1 MATSRIFVKGLPP
14 NITEAEFRKHFSAE
28 QRQITD
34 VKLIP
39 QRRIGYVGYKTAEDA
54 SKAVKYFNRSY
65 IRMSRILV
73 EPARPISDSD
83 YDATR
88 SARGLPE
95 GKAVP
100 QIVPGRDE
108 NPKKRKR
115 NEPAQ
120 SDPKL
125 REFLSVMKPG
135 RQGVA
140 ADDSRIDAGEHLE
153 TDQPAVPECASDD
166 EYEQIPARREK
177 TRRLSSPPAGTFV
190 APQTPTRDVEA
201 NRRPPITQDES
212 MSEALDSLPQDT
224 ELPTAGATDDDWLR
238 SRTSRLLDLV
248 EPEKLTPA
256 AASTVDQG
264 PEVRDTDQAPQD
276 TLHSFDGTTDDVV
289 DGVTKTRDITHDDAV
304 HAISKTSRLFVRNLA
319 YSATEDDLREAFD
332 KFGSLLEVHLPV
344 DAAGSSKGFALV
356 LFTDPSDAVKA
367 FQAMDGATFQG
378 RIIHIIPA
386 SAKKQLGLDE
396 FGISKLSL
404 RKQNLIRKKAEA
416 ASTTFNWNSLYMS
429 QDAVN
434 TSVANRLGVS
444 KSELLDPTSA
454 DAAIK
459 QAIAET
465 SVIQETKAYFAAN
478 GVDLDAFKSQK
489 RGDTTILVKNFPY
502 GTSMD
507 ELRSMF
513 EEFGPV
519 LKVLMPPSGTI
530 AIVQYAQASHAK
542 AAFGKLAYRRIKD
555 SVLFLE
561 KGPKD
566 LLKGD
571 ESDQS
576 RPVTDWEK
584 TAGVQKLS
592 VDELL
597 SGGDKTEEAETASLF
612 IRNLNFTTSTDRLA
626 EAFRSLDGFVSAR
639 VKTKQDPRK
648 PGQTLSM
655 GFGFVEF
662 RCKAQAQAALKV
674 MDGHVLDGHTLG
686 VKASHRGLD
695 AAEER
700 RRDDRAKKL
709 AAQRTKIVIKNLPF
723 QATKK
728 DVRALFGTYG
738 QLRSVRVPKKADHTT
753 RGFAF
758 ADFVT
763 AREAENALN
772 ALRDTHLLG
781 RRLVMDYAEA
791 EAVDA
796 EEEIEKMQRKVGG
809 QVNKVALQQLTDG
822 GRRKKVN
829 IGKNEEDL
837 DE

>member
-1 MATSRIFVKGLPP
+1 MPV
-14 NITEAEFRKHFSAE
+14 N
-28 QRQITD
+28 
-34 VKLIP
+34 
-39 QRRIGYVGYKTAEDA
+39 A
-54 SKAVKYFNRSY
+54 S
-65 IRMSRILV
+65 
-73 EPARPISDSD
+73 
-83 YDATR
+83 
-88 SARGLPE
+88 
-95 GKAVP
+95 
-100 QIVPGRDE
+100 
-108 NPKKRKR
+108 
-115 NEPAQ
+115 
-120 SDPKL
+120 
-125 REFLSVMKPG
+125 
-135 RQGVA
+135 
-140 ADDSRIDAGEHLE
+140 
-153 TDQPAVPECASDD
+153 
-166 EYEQIPARREK
+166 
-177 TRRLSSPPAGTFV
+177 
-190 APQTPTRDVEA
+190 
-201 NRRPPITQDES
+201 
-212 MSEALDSLPQDT
+212 
-224 ELPTAGATDDDWLR
+224 
-238 SRTSRLLDLV
+238 
-248 EPEKLTPA
+248 
-256 AASTVDQG
+256 
-264 PEVRDTDQAPQD
+264 
-276 TLHSFDGTTDDVV
+276 
-289 DGVTKTRDITHDDAV
+289 
-304 HAISKTSRLFVRNLA
+304 
-319 YSATEDDLREAFD
+319 
-332 KFGSLLEVHLPV
+332 GS
-344 DAAGSSKGFALV
+344 GKGFALV

-367 FQAMDGATFQG
+367 FQALDGATFQG

-386 SAKKQLGLDE
+386 SAKRDLGLDE

-404 RKQNLIRKKAEA
+404 RKQNLIRKKAGA
-416 ASTTFNWNSLYMS
+416 ASSTFNWNSLYMS

-465 SVIQETKAYFAAN
+465 SVIRETKSYFAAN
-478 GVDLDAFKSQK
+478 GVDLDALKSHK

-502 GTSMD
+502 GTTMN

-530 AIVQYAQASHAK
+530 AIVQFAQATHAK

-576 RPVTDWEK
+576 RQVGARDK
-584 TAGVQKLS
+584 AAGAQKLS

-597 SGGDKTEEAETASLF
+597 SGSGAAEDAETTSLF
-612 IRNLNFTTSTDRLA
+612 IRNLNFATSTSRLA
-626 EAFRSLDGFVSAR
+626 EAFKSLDGFVSAR
-639 VKTKQDPRK
+639 VKTKTDPKK

-655 GFGFVEF
+655 GFGFAEF
-662 RCKAQAQAALKV
+662 RSKAQAQAALQA

-686 VKASHRGLD
+686 VKASHKGRD

-700 RRDDRAKKL
+700 RREDRAQKA

-738 QLRSVRVPKKADHTT
+738 QVRTVRVPKKADHTT

-763 AREAENALN
+763 AREAENALM

-781 RRLVMDYAEA
+781 RRLVLDYAEA

-809 QVNKVALQQLTDG
+809 QVNKVALEQLTGG

-829 IGKNEEDL
+829 IGQDGEEM
-837 DE
+837 EE